1 MGVGKICAQNANF
14 RILRRGND
22 ARKQTQQRNNKSP
35 INSAVEE
42 QQKEDPNTTVV
53 VVNNEASVDL
63 GDATVLSI
71 EDLDASAQEQT
82 LPESTI
88 ACHHSQKRK

>member
-1 MGVGKICAQNANF
+1 MGPTLRVICN
-14 RILRRGND
+14 IIKHHP
-22 ARKQTQQRNNKSP
+22 RKVERNRPQQRSNKSP

-63 GDATVLSI
+63 VDATVLSI

-88 ACHHSQKRK
+88 ACHHSH